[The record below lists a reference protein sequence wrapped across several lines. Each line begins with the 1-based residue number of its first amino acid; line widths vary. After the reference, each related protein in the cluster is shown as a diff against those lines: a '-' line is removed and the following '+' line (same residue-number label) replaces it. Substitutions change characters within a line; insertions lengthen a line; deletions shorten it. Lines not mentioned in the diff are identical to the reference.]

1 MAGNSSTNQTRRDQ
15 FSPGAQNYAD
25 TPFKQAAMP
34 STQMAGMGGEAIT
47 QGPYPDN
54 MGGHPNDTYGMGGET
69 GNGAIDS
76 GPQSGINAYGFPM
89 NGGLTGSGYSAPS
102 SSYNFSYS
110 QPSYQPNPYLGEQ
123 VNNITKG
130 FNRNLQ
136 EQVLPGLRSK
146 FIGSGGLGGSRQG
159 IAEGLAAGRSGEGL
173 SSAITNLYA
182 QDYENSQNRGL
193 QGSIASMNSG
203 LQARSMDMQNELA
216 RLNSERNFYSTNRG
230 QDISQMGLAAGLLG
244 QANQGFLGQGQGIY
258 GLGLQEQNAPWQQ
271 LQNYSGLL
279 APYAQAGATNQG
291 SQSYTYNPSMQWIGT
306 AAQAAGPLA
315 ALFSDVRLKENI
327 KPVGETYDG
336 LTTYTYNYK
345 GDDTPQMGV
354 MAQEVEAKKPEALGP
369 TINGFKTVRYGL
381 LG

>member
-25 TPFKQAAMP
+25 TPFKQPGMP
-34 STQMAGMGGEAIT
+34 STQMSGMGGDPIS

-69 GNGAIDS
+69 GNGS
-76 GPQSGINAYGFPM
+76 PQEMGAYGLP
-89 NGGLTGSGYSAPS
+89 LTGSLSQQNGNSNPTNYG
-102 SSYNFSYS
+102 SYNFDFSSGGGYS
-110 QPSYQPNPYLGEQ
+110 PNPYLGEQ
-123 VNNITKG
+123 AQNITRG

-173 SSAITNLYA
+173 SSALTNLYA
-182 QDYENSQNRGL
+182 SDYENSQNRNM
-193 QGSIASMNSG
+193 QGRIAGMNAG
-203 LQARSMDMQNELA
+203 IQARGMDLNNELA

-230 QDISQMGLAAGLLG
+230 QDISQLGLAAGLLG

-258 GLGLQEQNAPWQQ
+258 GLGQLENQAPWQQ
-271 LQNYSGLL
+271 LQNYAGLIG
-279 APYAQAGATNQG
+279 PFSQAGATNQG
-291 SQSYTYNPSMQWIGT
+291 AQSYTYNPTMQWAGT

-315 ALFSDVRLKENI
+315 SIFSDARLKENI

-354 MAQEVEAKKPEALGP
+354 MAQEVERKKPEALGP

-381 LG
+381 LGG